1 MLHLGELSA
10 LLGNP
15 TFLLSEPLILRSKLL
30 VFFRNES
37 LQLSDALFH
46 FTLPFGHNAHP
57 LKRTFH

>member
-30 VFFRNES
+30 VFSRNEC
-37 LQLSDALFH
+37 LQLSDSLLH
-46 FTLPFGHNAHP
+46 FQLSF
-57 LKRTFH
+57 